1 MQKKNF
7 LFASILG
14 ILALSSCSQEVEE
27 SQEQQ
32 RKELRSSSNI
42 KTGAKSCMIDIPNMI
57 SDVYQVTLLE
67 NGNIIDVRKVR
78 K

>member
-1 MQKKNF
+1 
-7 LFASILG
+7 
-14 ILALSSCSQEVEE
+14 
-27 SQEQQ
+27 
-32 RKELRSSSNI
+32 
-42 KTGAKSCMIDIPNMI
+42 MIDIPNMI

>member
-1 MQKKNF
+1 MNVH
-7 LFASILG
+7 LNIPAPDNTTVRVV
-14 ILALSSCSQEVEE
+14 SSGSTRPVIEKAVE
-27 SQEQQ
+27 
-32 RKELRSSSNI
+32 
-42 KTGAKSCMIDIPNMI
+42 TGAKSCMIDIPNMI

>member
-1 MQKKNF
+1 MEKKIF

-14 ILALSSCSQEVEE
+14 ILALSSCSQESEE

-42 KTGAKSCMIDIPNMI
+42 KTGAKSCDL
-57 SDVYQVTLLE
+57 Y
-67 NGNIIDVRKVR
+67 G
-78 K
+78 